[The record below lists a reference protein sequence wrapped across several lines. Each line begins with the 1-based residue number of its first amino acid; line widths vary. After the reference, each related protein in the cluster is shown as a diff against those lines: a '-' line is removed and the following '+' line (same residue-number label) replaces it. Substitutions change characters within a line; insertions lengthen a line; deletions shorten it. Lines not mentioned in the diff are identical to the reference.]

1 MCQVFLI
8 EDLTCIARLTFHI
21 RDSLGKRKNIF
32 RIAAKNFTYAPG
44 LCIATTAVMWCI
56 SIKDFGD
63 GTNTSII
70 KLFLYRFEVITC
82 LQERFFGVMVYF
94 GISSNKTTH
103 QIAPDS
109 TLMVSSIS
117 FWKRTAVDRMII
129 FVIP

>member
-1 MCQVFLI
+1 MSSLPNI

-21 RDSLGKRKNIF
+21 RDFLGKRKNIF
-32 RIAAKNFTYAPG
+32 RVAAKNFTYTPG
-44 LCIATTAVMWCI
+44 LCIAATAVMWCI

-63 GTNTSII
+63 RTNTSII
-70 KLFLYRFEVITC
+70 KLFLHRLEVITC
-82 LQERFFGVMVYF
+82 LQESCLGVMVDF
-94 GISSNKTTH
+94 SISANKTTH

-117 FWKRTAVDRMII
+117 LWKRTAVDRMII